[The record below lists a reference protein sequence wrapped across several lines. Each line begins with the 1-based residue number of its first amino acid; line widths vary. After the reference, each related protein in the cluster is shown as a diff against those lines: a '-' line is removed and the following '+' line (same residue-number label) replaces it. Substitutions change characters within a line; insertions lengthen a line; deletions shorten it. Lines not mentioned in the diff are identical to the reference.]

1 MDPVD
6 DDPPRLREPE
16 RILIPL
22 FIITLQPRVGPKSIL
37 LKSLSQYHLSCA
49 ALRNWAG
56 KGFWAVTDQALFAGT
71 NFLASILLARWL
83 EPAAYGAFSV
93 AYAVFLLIG
102 ALHAGLWTE
111 PMLVYGSGR
120 FRKSFAAYQRI
131 LFRSHWRF
139 GMLTALV
146 FLLLTLGFWA
156 FGAQEIAL
164 SFLGLSFAAPTVF
177 YLWLV
182 RRGVYVLLEPRL
194 AALGGGLYLLL
205 YLGLTIALLRA
216 SMLNATTA
224 FLAMATAGLLSAEI
238 IRWRIKD
245 DLDLIANENEVR
257 SLHWNYGRWALLA
270 GLFSWVPGNI
280 YYLILPAFHGLEAAA
295 RFKALMNLLMPI
307 LHFNGALGQLLVPG
321 MVRALSVGKLRRF
334 ALASL
339 AVLTTFALSYWLL
352 IIALGSKLMEWMYGG
367 KYLEDP
373 TWIIWLG
380 FAPVSAAVV
389 AVMSSLLRAMERP
402 EIVAQIYGILT
413 ILAVLTGVPSVWCY
427 GLGGA
432 ILTLL
437 LTNILAALFF
447 IWKTTIMITTF

>member
-1 MDPVD
+1 MDLVD
-6 DDPPRLREPE
+6 DDPPGLREPE
-16 RILIPL
+16 RVLIPL
-22 FIITLQPRVGPKSIL
+22 FIITIQPRVGPKSIL
-37 LKSLSQYHLSCA
+37 LKLLSQYHISYA

-93 AYAVFLLIG
+93 AYAVFLLVG
-102 ALHAGLWTE
+102 TLHTGLWTE

-164 SFLGLSFAAPTVF
+164 SFLGLSFAAPSVY

-182 RRGVYVLLEPRL
+182 RRGAYVLLEPHL

-205 YLGLTIALLRA
+205 YLGLTIILLRT
-216 SMLNATTA
+216 SILNATTA
-224 FLAMATAGLLSAEI
+224 FLAMAAAALLSAES
-238 IRWRIKD
+238 IRWHTKD
-245 DLDLIANENEVR
+245 DFDRIANENEVR
-257 SLHWNYGRWALLA
+257 CLHWNYGRWALLA
-270 GLFSWVPGNI
+270 GLFSWVPWNI

-321 MVRALSVGKLRRF
+321 MVRALATGKLRQF
-334 ALASL
+334 VLASL
-339 AVLTTFALSYWLL
+339 TVLVTFALTYWLL
-352 IIALGSKLMEWMYGG
+352 LVTLGSKFMVWMYGG

-373 TWIIWLG
+373 VWIIWLG
-380 FAPVSAAVV
+380 LAPVSAAVV
-389 AVMSSLLRAMERP
+389 AVMSSLLRSMEKP
-402 EIVAQIYGILT
+402 EIVARLYGLLAMSTILLGIPLVWIYGICGST
-413 ILAVLTGVPSVWCY
+413 IALLFVNSIS
-427 GLGGA
+427 A
-432 ILTLL
+432 ICFYFKVKNY
-437 LTNILAALFF
+437 NI
-447 IWKTTIMITTF
+447 IK